1 MNMIKSIAIALIL
14 SGSAA
19 VLPHSAVAQTLTQGT
34 EKITKSDFEGI
45 QKIFNKEKAD
55 DAAFER
61 FRVLM
66 QKAVSFQKN
75 ALIESNEAP
84 AQTAKYEK
92 MTAAYDKVILARRT
106 NNKLE
111 VSKAMTAF
119 ISLL

>member
-14 SGSAA
+14 SGTAA
-19 VLPHSAVAQTLTQGT
+19 VLPHSAVAQTQTQGT
-34 EKITKSDFEGI
+34 EKVSKSDLEGV

-66 QKAVSFQKN
+66 QKAVSFQKK

-92 MTAAYDKVILARRT
+92 LTAAYDKVILARRT
-106 NNKLE
+106 NNKVE
-111 VSKAMTAF
+111 VNKAMTAF
-119 ISLL
+119 ISVL

>member
-14 SGSAA
+14 SGTAA
-19 VLPHSAVAQTLTQGT
+19 VLPHSAVAQTQTQGI
-34 EKITKSDFEGI
+34 EKVSKSDLEGV

-66 QKAVSFQKN
+66 QKAVSFQKK

-92 MTAAYDKVILARRT
+92 LTAAYDKVILARRT
-106 NNKLE
+106 NNKVE
-111 VSKAMTAF
+111 VNKAMTAF
-119 ISLL
+119 ISVL